1 MAFSPRMRSMMGLLT
16 IAIYA
21 LLGTLAWP
29 AAKWLTGVF
38 TALGLVRLVLLVR
51 QLPRRDTEP

>member
-1 MAFSPRMRSMMGLLT
+1 MAFSPRMRSMMGFMT

-21 LLGTLAWP
+21 MLGTLAWP

-38 TALGLVRLVLLVR
+38 AVLGLVRLVLLLR
-51 QLPRRDTEP
+51 QWPRLATDP